1 MIDERVEG
9 EHCGQSTCQGR
20 GRAWARVWV
29 WRARAARCLARPR
42 VPGRGGPAMMLGGP
56 CARPGHCPRPGNG
69 ARSCSHKKAADQ
81 ERTAGQALGLFL
93 ALARMSCHE
102 ATDQGAS
109 PRRQSAQPAVLSQ
122 KLQVR
127 QSQPGAAQPSRS
139 TWRCRGGRRALTL
152 RTQSWPLPLT
162 SPALPQ
168 TGRWLCGSCFT
179 TPRLA
184 GSQKHRRG
192 EAGAHPGTRRKT
204 F

>member
-56 CARPGHCPRPGNG
+56 CVRPGHCPRPGNG
-69 ARSCSHKKAADQ
+69 AGSCSHKKAADQ

-93 ALARMSCHE
+93 ALARMSCRE

-109 PRRQSAQPAVLSQ
+109 PPETVSPACRFKSEAAGPTVPAWSSAALSIH
-122 KLQVR
+122 LEV
-127 QSQPGAAQPSRS
+127 P
-139 TWRCRGGRRALTL
+139 RRAQGTPPENAELA
-152 RTQSWPLPLT
+152 PALT